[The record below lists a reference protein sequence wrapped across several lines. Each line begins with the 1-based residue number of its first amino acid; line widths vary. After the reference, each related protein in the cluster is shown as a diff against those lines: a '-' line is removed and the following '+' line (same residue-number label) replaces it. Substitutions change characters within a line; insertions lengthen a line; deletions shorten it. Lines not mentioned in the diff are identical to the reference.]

1 MWSQVSSLLI
11 CLRAVLNSAVSTN
24 VKGSLHYAEAKR
36 LLEVSQRRL
45 PDAVSR
51 VHRVFLVGMADYGVS
66 AYPIISLQDFAACS
80 SAQLTPSR
88 AVLGPLTSTGNESG
102 CARTECYQNQREKLR
117 RQKQLTQYLP
127 TQRKVT
133 LHGVGWFPDAV
144 IPAASD
150 STAANSAT
158 VAQVDVCNVPI
169 SCDINA
175 TSGAIYHQQY
185 RAMRKRQG
193 APAHRHA

>member
-1 MWSQVSSLLI
+1 MLKPSDSWK
-11 CLRAVLNSAVSTN
+11 SANDDCQTPSVVYIGYFWWEWLTTVCRHN
-24 VKGSLHYAEAKR
+24 PV
-36 LLEVSQRRL
+36 
-45 PDAVSR
+45 
-51 VHRVFLVGMADYGVS
+51 
-66 AYPIISLQDFAACS
+66 ISLQDFAACS